1 MGLLESLE
9 LGLAVALGWEN
20 LLYCFFGVTI
30 GMIVGVLPGIGHLAA
45 ISLLMPLTFHVP
57 STASIVMLAGIY
69 YGAQYGGSIAS
80 ILLNLP
86 GTASSAV
93 ICLDGYPMAKKG
105 RAGAALMITTIAS
118 FLGSCAAI
126 VVLVLMAPPLAQLA
140 LSFHSA
146 DYFSMMLLGLVA
158 AGSISQGKP
167 LIGLASV
174 VIGLLIGLVGIDVNS
189 GAMRM
194 TFGVPD
200 LFNGISI
207 IVIAMALFGITE
219 VISSIG
225 TMSRSTRH
233 HSRITFA
240 SLLPNGTEW
249 RSSRW
254 PMLRGSAVGIGVG
267 LLPGTGGGSM
277 ASFMAYAVEKRVSS
291 RPEEFGHGAVAGIAA
306 PESANNA
313 AAQSA
318 FIPTLTLGI
327 PGDAIMA
334 LMLGAL
340 MIHGIAPGP
349 RVIAEN
355 PDLFW
360 GLVVSFL
367 IGNFM
372 LLILNIPLIQLWV
385 RILQIPYRFLA
396 PAIVLLVCV
405 GVYSL
410 GRSTFDVLLV
420 AGFSAAGYVLIK
432 LGFEAAPLLL
442 GFILGPMLEENL
454 RRSLLLSRGDFAIF
468 VERPIS
474 AVFLLASAALL
485 AWVVWGALRPP
496 PRPAASSVAGSSS
509 PDHKDRT

>member
-1 MGLLESLE
+1 MGLIESLQ
-9 LGLAVALGWEN
+9 LGLVTALSLEN
-20 LLYCFFGVTI
+20 LFYCFVGVSV

-57 STASIVMLAGIY
+57 ATAALVMLAGIY

-93 ICLDGYPMAKKG
+93 ICLDGYPLAQKG
-105 RAGAALMITTIAS
+105 RAGSALMITTIAS
-118 FLGSCAAI
+118 FFGSCVAI
-126 VVLVLMAPPLAQLA
+126 IVLIFMAPPLARVAMNFQ
-140 LSFHSA
+140 SA
-146 DYFSMMLLGLVA
+146 DYFSMMVLGLVA

-167 LIGLASV
+167 TMGLASMLL
-174 VIGLLIGLVGIDVNS
+174 GLIIGLVGIDVNS
-189 GAMRM
+189 GAMRL
-194 TFGVPD
+194 TFGSPELMD
-200 LFNGISI
+200 GISI
-207 IVIAMALFGITE
+207 IVIAMALFGVTE
-219 VISSIG
+219 VISSVG
-225 TMSRSTRH
+225 GGFGAGGKGSTVTWRTLMPT
-233 HSRITFA
+233 RA
-240 SLLPNGTEW
+240 EW
-249 RSSRW
+249 RQTPW
-254 PMLRGSAVGIGVG
+254 PLVRGAAVGTGVG

-277 ASFMAYAVEKRVSS
+277 ASFMAYAVEKRTS
-291 RPEEFGHGAVAGIAA
+291 RHPETFGTGNIAGITA

-340 MIHGIAPGP
+340 LIHGIAPGP
-349 RVIAEN
+349 RVVTES

-367 IGNFM
+367 IGNLM

-385 RILQIPYRFLA
+385 RILQIPYRLLF
-396 PAIVLLVCV
+396 PAIILLICV

-410 GRSTFDVLLV
+410 ERSTFDVLLV
-420 AGFSAAGYVLIK
+420 AGLSAAGFVLMR
-432 LGFEAAPLLL
+432 LGFEAAPLLM

-454 RRSLLLSRGDFAIF
+454 RRSLLLSRGDPMIF
-468 VERPIS
+468 LERPVS
-474 AVFLLASAALL
+474 AVFLVLSALML
-485 AWVVWGALRPP
+485 VWVFWGIVRPK
-496 PRPAASSVAGSSS
+496 RPGTGKSTT
-509 PDHKDRT
+509 D

>member
-1 MGLLESLE
+1 MGVWESLE
-9 LGLAVALGWEN
+9 LGLAVAMTWEN
-20 LLYCFFGVTI
+20 LAYCFLGVTV
-30 GMIVGVLPGIGHLAA
+30 GMVVGVLPGIGHLAA

-57 STASIVMLAGIY
+57 ATAALVMLAGIY

-93 ICLDGYPMAKKG
+93 ICLDGYPMTQKG
-105 RAGAALMITTIAS
+105 RAGPALLITTIAS
-118 FLGSCAAI
+118 FVGSLLSII
-126 VVLVLMAPPLAQLA
+126 VLIFMAPPLAQLA

-146 DYFSMMLLGLVA
+146 DYFSMMVLGLVA

-167 LIGLASV
+167 MIGLASV
-174 VIGLLIGLVGIDVNS
+174 LIGVLIGLVGIDVKS

-194 TFGVPD
+194 TFGVPE

-207 IVIAMALFGITE
+207 IVIAMALFGVVE

-225 TMSRSTRH
+225 KVNARAKDNNK
-233 HSRITFA
+233 IT
-240 SLLPNGTEW
+240 LRGLMPNREEW
-249 RSSRW
+249 RSSFW
-254 PMLRGSAVGIGVG
+254 PMMRGSAVGTGVG
-267 LLPGTGGGSM
+267 ILPGTGGGSM
-277 ASFMAYAVEKRVSS
+277 AAFMSYAVEKRTSKT
-291 RPEEFGHGAVAGIAA
+291 PEQFGKGAIAGIAG

-349 RVIAEN
+349 RVITEN

-372 LLILNIPLIQLWV
+372 LLVLNIPLIQFWV
-385 RILQIPYRFLA
+385 KILQIPYRFLF
-396 PAIVLLVCV
+396 PAIVLLICV

-410 GRSTFDVLLV
+410 GRSTVDVMLV
-420 AGFSAAGYVLIK
+420 AGFSSVGYLLIK

-442 GFILGPMLEENL
+442 GFILGPMLEENM
-454 RRSLLLSRGDFAIF
+454 RRSLLLSRGDFATFI
-468 VERPIS
+468 ERPIS
-474 AVFLLASAALL
+474 AAFLGLAAILL
-485 AWVVWGALRPP
+485 IWVIKGELKRK
-496 PRPAASSVAGSSS
+496 PAAAVSHDV
-509 PDHKDRT
+509 

>member
-1 MGLLESLE
+1 
-9 LGLAVALGWEN
+9 
-20 LLYCFFGVTI
+20 
-30 GMIVGVLPGIGHLAA
+30 
-45 ISLLMPLTFHVP
+45 MPLTFHVP
-57 STASIVMLAGIY
+57 ATAALVMLAGIY

-93 ICLDGYPMAKKG
+93 ICLDGYPMTQNG
-105 RAGAALMITTIAS
+105 RAGPALLITTIAS
-118 FLGSCAAI
+118 FVGSCLSI

-146 DYFSMMLLGLVA
+146 DYFSMMVLGLVA

-167 LIGLASV
+167 MIGLASV
-174 VIGLLIGLVGIDVNS
+174 LIGLLIGLVGIDVNS

-194 TFGVPD
+194 TFGIPE
-200 LFNGISI
+200 LFDGISI
-207 IVIAMALFGITE
+207 IVIAMALFGVVE

-225 TMSRSTRH
+225 HVDSSANAKTK
-233 HSRITFA
+233 ITFRN
-240 SLLPNGTEW
+240 LLPSRQEW
-249 RSSRW
+249 RESGW
-254 PMLRGSAVGIGVG
+254 PMLRGSAVGTGVG
-267 LLPGTGGGSM
+267 ILPGTGGGSM
-277 ASFMAYAVEKRVSS
+277 ASFMAYAVEKRTS
-291 RPEEFGHGAVAGIAA
+291 RHPERFGKGAVAGIAA
-306 PESANNA
+306 PEAANNA

-349 RVIAEN
+349 RVITEN

-372 LLILNIPLIQLWV
+372 LLILNIPLIQFWV
-385 RILQIPYRFLA
+385 RILQIPYRFLF
-396 PAIVLLVCV
+396 PAIVLLICI

-410 GRSTFDVLLV
+410 SRSTVDVMLV
-420 AGFSAAGYVLIK
+420 AGFSTVGYVLIK

-454 RRSLLLSRGDFAIF
+454 RRSLLLSRGDFAVF

-474 AVFLLASAALL
+474 AVFLGIAFLLLLWVIWGEIRPKREAA
-485 AWVVWGALRPP
+485 
-496 PRPAASSVAGSSS
+496 AATG
-509 PDHKDRT
+509 D

>member
-1 MGLLESLE
+1 MGLIESLQ
-9 LGLAVALGWEN
+9 LGLETALTLEN
-20 LLYCFFGVTI
+20 LLYCLIGVSV

-57 STASIVMLAGIY
+57 ATAALVMLAGIY

-93 ICLDGYPMAKKG
+93 ICLDGYPMAQKG
-105 RAGAALMITTIAS
+105 RAGAALMITTAAS
-118 FLGSCAAI
+118 FFGSCVAI
-126 VVLVLMAPPLAQLA
+126 VILILMAPPLARVA
-140 LSFHSA
+140 MNFHSA
-146 DYFSMMLLGLVA
+146 DYFAMMVLGLVA

-167 LIGLASV
+167 AMGLASMLL
-174 VIGLLIGLVGIDVNS
+174 GLILGLVGIDVNS

-194 TFGVPD
+194 VFGLPELMD
-200 LFNGISI
+200 GISI
-207 IVIAMALFGITE
+207 IVLAMAFFGVTE
-219 VISSIG
+219 VISSVG
-225 TMSRSTRH
+225 GGFGAGGKGSTVTWRSLMPTR
-233 HSRITFA
+233 A
-240 SLLPNGTEW
+240 EW
-249 RSSRW
+249 RQTPW
-254 PMLRGSAVGIGVG
+254 PLIRGAAVGTGIG

-277 ASFMAYAVEKRVSS
+277 ASFMAYAVEKRSS
-291 RPEEFGHGAVAGIAA
+291 RAPETFGKGNIAGITA

-349 RVIAEN
+349 RVVTEN

-367 IGNFM
+367 IGNLM

-385 RILQIPYRFLA
+385 RILQIPYRLLF
-396 PAIVLLVCV
+396 PAIILLICV

-410 GRSTFDVLLV
+410 DRSIFDVLMV
-420 AGFSAAGYVLIK
+420 AGLSAVGYLLLRV
-432 LGFEAAPLLL
+432 GFEAAPLLL

-454 RRSLLLSRGDFAIF
+454 RRSLLLSRGDPMIF
-468 VERPIS
+468 LERPVS
-474 AVFLLASAALL
+474 AVFLLLALALL
-485 AWVVWGALRPP
+485 VWVLWGIIR
-496 PRPAASSVAGSSS
+496 PRPVST
-509 PDHKDRT
+509 DTIKDI

>member
-1 MGLLESLE
+1 MDVWDSLQLGFTVAMTSQNLAYCLL
-9 LGLAVALGWEN
+9 
-20 LLYCFFGVTI
+20 GVSV
-30 GMIVGVLPGIGHLAA
+30 GMVVGVLPGIGHLAA

-57 STASIVMLAGIY
+57 ATAALVMLAGIY

-93 ICLDGYPMAKKG
+93 ICLDGYPLTQQG
-105 RAGAALMITTIAS
+105 RAGPALLITTIAS
-118 FLGSCAAI
+118 FVGSMLSII
-126 VVLVLMAPPLAQLA
+126 VLIFLAPPLAQLA

-146 DYFSMMLLGLVA
+146 DYFAMMVLGLVA

-174 VIGLLIGLVGIDVNS
+174 VLGLLIGLVGIDVNS

-194 TFGVPD
+194 TFGMPE
-200 LFNGISI
+200 LFSGISI
-207 IVIAMALFGITE
+207 IVIAMALFGVVE

-225 TMSRSTRH
+225 KMSGRKESKTTITMRG
-233 HSRITFA
+233 
-240 SLLPNGTEW
+240 LLPTANEW
-249 RSSRW
+249 RQTFW
-254 PMLRGSAVGIGVG
+254 PMMRGSAVGTGVG
-267 LLPGTGGGSM
+267 ILPGTGGGSM
-277 ASFMAYAVEKRVSS
+277 AAFLAYAVEKRSS
-291 RPEEFGHGAVAGIAA
+291 KTPEKFGKGAIAGITG
-306 PESANNA
+306 PEAA

-349 RVIAEN
+349 RVITES
-355 PDLFW
+355 PELFW

-372 LLILNIPLIQLWV
+372 LLVLNIPLIQVWV
-385 RILQIPYRFLA
+385 KILQIPYR
-396 PAIVLLVCV
+396 LLFPVIILLICI

-410 GRSTFDVLLV
+410 NRSSVDVMLV
-420 AGFSAAGYVLIK
+420 AGFSAVGFLLLKA
-432 LGFEAAPLLL
+432 GFEAAPLLL

-454 RRSLLLSRGDFAIF
+454 RRSLMLSRGEFTVFI
-468 VERPIS
+468 ERPIS
-474 AVFLLASAALL
+474 ATFLGLAALL
-485 AWVVWGALRPP
+485 LVWVIKGELKPKLAS
-496 PRPAASSVAGSSS
+496 PATSGS
-509 PDHKDRT
+509 

>member
-1 MGLLESLE
+1 MGLLESLA
-9 LGLAVALGWEN
+9 LGFSVALGWEN
-20 LLYCFFGVTI
+20 LLYCFLGVTI
-30 GMIVGVLPGIGHLAA
+30 GMVVGVLPGIGHLAA

-105 RAGAALMITTIAS
+105 RAGAALMITTVAS

-200 LFNGISI
+200 LFNGVSI

-219 VISSIG
+219 VISGIG
-225 TMSRSTRH
+225 TMSRSTGHR
-233 HSRITFA
+233 SRITFA
-240 SLLPNGTEW
+240 SLLPNAAEW

-277 ASFMAYAVEKRVSS
+277 ASFMAYAVEKRVS
-291 RPEEFGHGAVAGIAA
+291 RHPEEFGHGAVAGIAS

-432 LGFEAAPLLL
+432 LGFETAPLLL

-454 RRSLLLSRGDFAIF
+454 RRSLLLSRGDFMVF

-474 AVFLLASAALL
+474 ATFVLCSAALL
-485 AWVVWGALRPP
+485 AWVAHGALRPAG
-496 PRPAASSVAGSSS
+496 RPGASSETGSS
-509 PDHKDRT
+509 PDNEGEA

>member
-1 MGLLESLE
+1 MDLLESLQ
-9 LGLAVALGWEN
+9 LGLATALTMEN
-20 LLYCFFGVTI
+20 LLYCLLGVSV

-45 ISLLMPLTFHVP
+45 VSLLMPLTFHVP
-57 STASIVMLAGIY
+57 ATAALVMLAGIY

-93 ICLDGYPMAKKG
+93 ICLDGYPMSQKG

-118 FLGSCAAI
+118 FVGSCFAI
-126 VVLVLMAPPLAQLA
+126 IVLILMAPPLAQLA

-146 DYFSMMLLGLVA
+146 DYFSMMILGLVA
-158 AGSISQGKP
+158 AGSISQGRP

-174 VIGLLIGLVGIDVNS
+174 VLGLLIGLVGIDVNS

-194 TFGVPD
+194 TFGIPE
-200 LFNGISI
+200 LFDGVSI
-207 IVIAMALFGITE
+207 IVIAMALFGVSE

-225 TMSRSTRH
+225 KTGSGANKARV
-233 HSRITFA
+233 TFR
-240 SLLPNGTEW
+240 SLLPTRQEW
-249 RSSRW
+249 RESGW
-254 PMLRGSAVGIGVG
+254 PILRGSSVGTAVGI
-267 LLPGTGGGSM
+267 LPGTGGGSM

-291 RPEEFGHGAVAGIAA
+291 KPETFGKGAVAGIAS
-306 PESANNA
+306 PEGANNA
-313 AAQSA
+313 AAQSS

-349 RVIAEN
+349 RVVTEN
-355 PDLFW
+355 PELFW

-367 IGNFM
+367 IGNLM
-372 LLILNIPLIQLWV
+372 LLILNIPLIKIWV
-385 RILQIPYRFLA
+385 KILQIPYR
-396 PAIVLLVCV
+396 LLFPIIILLICA

-410 GRSTFDVLLV
+410 DRSVMDVLLV
-420 AGFSAAGYVLIK
+420 AGFAGVGYLLIK

-454 RRSLLLSRGDFAIF
+454 RRSMLLSRGDFMVF
-468 VERPIS
+468 LERPIS
-474 AVFLLASAALL
+474 ASFLFLAALL
-485 AWVVWGALRPP
+485 LVWVAWGSFK
-496 PRPAASSVAGSSS
+496 PRKKITEKA
-509 PDHKDRT
+509 

>member
-1 MGLLESLE
+1 MGILESLE
-9 LGLAVALGWEN
+9 LGFAVAMTWEN
-20 LLYCFFGVTI
+20 LAYCLLGVTV
-30 GMIVGVLPGIGHLAA
+30 GMVVGVLPGIGHLAA

-57 STASIVMLAGIY
+57 ATAALVMLAGIY

-93 ICLDGYPMAKKG
+93 ICLDGYPMTKKG
-105 RAGAALMITTIAS
+105 RAGPALLITTIAS
-118 FLGSCAAI
+118 FVGSLLSI
-126 VVLVLMAPPLAQLA
+126 MVLILMAPPLAQLA

-146 DYFSMMLLGLVA
+146 DYFSMMVLGLVA

-167 LIGLASV
+167 MIGLASV
-174 VIGLLIGLVGIDVNS
+174 LIGLLIGLVGIDVNS

-194 TFGVPD
+194 TFGVPE
-200 LFNGISI
+200 LFSGISI
-207 IVIAMALFGITE
+207 IVIAMALFGVVE

-225 TMSRSTRH
+225 KVNGRAKDQTKISIRGLM
-233 HSRITFA
+233 
-240 SLLPNGTEW
+240 PNRQEW
-249 RSSRW
+249 RDSLW
-254 PMLRGSAVGIGVG
+254 PMIRGSAVGTGVG
-267 LLPGTGGGSM
+267 VLPGTGGGSM
-277 ASFMAYAVEKRVSS
+277 AAFMSYAVEKRTSKT
-291 RPEEFGHGAVAGIAA
+291 PEKFGTGAIEGIAG

-349 RVIAEN
+349 RVITEN

-372 LLILNIPLIQLWV
+372 LLVLNIPLIQFWV
-385 RILQIPYRFLA
+385 KILQIPYRFLF
-396 PAIVLLVCV
+396 PAIVLLICV

-410 GRSTFDVLLV
+410 SRSTVDVMLV
-420 AGFSAAGYVLIK
+420 AGFSTIGYLLIK

-442 GFILGPMLEENL
+442 GFILGPMLEENM
-454 RRSLLLSRGDFAIF
+454 RRSLMLSRGDFGTFI
-468 VERPIS
+468 ERPIS
-474 AVFLLASAALL
+474 AVFLGLAALL
-485 AWVVWGALRPP
+485 LIWVIRGELTPKKATAVTLD
-496 PRPAASSVAGSSS
+496 S
-509 PDHKDRT
+509 